1 LLDMAAVL
9 TPRAGWSRPVID
21 LADPGQK
28 EAYFVTLA
36 SGIAAAIFWAIS
48 LYEEHH
54 ERSLHASVISFS
66 LSSFIDLTSTAFV
79 LWRFTASDAL
89 AHTPENAAAEA
100 RASVIVA
107 ISLILL
113 AGVDLGFSIGD
124 LAAEVKPTFAE
135 IKGMIFMSLPSQAVY
150 LVVGMLQLQIGCRLR
165 SNSLTKDGVV
175 TIFSAA
181 AGMAQLTGAQ
191 IDITETVRAG
201 WFWDPVLT
209 MLIACGMFVYGTYAL
224 HEETRL
230 GARWWRFSFWYSR
243 AGKNV
248 AGDVEGAAAATT
260 DGGDGTR
267 ESTPFKK

>member
-1 LLDMAAVL
+1 MAAVI
-9 TPRAGWSRPVID
+9 TPRSGWSRPILD
-21 LADPGQK
+21 LADPTQK
-28 EAYFVTLA
+28 EAFYVTLA
-36 SGIAAAIFWAIS
+36 SAAAAALFWAIS

-54 ERSLHASVISFS
+54 SRSLHASVISFS

-79 LWRFTASDAL
+79 LWRFTSNDAL
-89 AHTPENAAAEA
+89 AHTADNASAEA

-107 ISLILL
+107 MSLIAL
-113 AGVDLGFSIGD
+113 ALVDLGFSIGD
-124 LAAEVKPTFAE
+124 LAAEVKPTWSE
-135 IKGMIFMSLPSQAVY
+135 LKGMIFMSLPSQAVY

-181 AGMAQLTGAQ
+181 TGMAQLTGAQ
-191 IDITETVRAG
+191 IDITQTVREG

-209 MLIACGMFVYGTYAL
+209 MLIACVMLVYGVYAL
-224 HEETRL
+224 HEETQL

-243 AGKNV
+243 SGKNPP
-248 AGDVEGAAAATT
+248 GDVEGAATEASTAA
-260 DGGDGTR
+260 GGTR